1 MPSTVYK
8 GDLAEVSF
16 GHETGVRLKHNYSG
30 SFTFRHQ
37 STDASAN
44 TSVIKITGGTNGTP
58 VGANGY
64 LEFPLGMIIGAKISF
79 DGGTNFGSDD
89 SLATGRIYTVVGH
102 AIDTNM
108 TNITV
113 TPALKT
119 ATSTDSSTNDV
130 LIFHA
135 FGLPAID
142 VNASV
147 PVALDAS
154 KASSAEG
161 VLTDQFLGLTSALT
175 LPETKVDL
183 KRYHVVGLGR
193 DIAVQAPGRFT
204 NEGGSFEVNM
214 HNPRWLYY
222 CLGME
227 AISVG
232 TAGTYDIKD
241 GDEAM
246 LTSDSL
252 ELSGVNVAESNF
264 SANTQT
270 EITVDDGSGGA
281 SVATTKFVVGDA
293 VFASNAFVGTVSA
306 VTNTLITIAASNA
319 IAVNDDTDLQRA
331 KTRTDA
337 ALTAGTS
344 FISYANGG
352 AIPVFKNGA
361 ATVAAGD
368 YVIIKDKNTIDVVSH
383 KEATG
388 TNVFGVATDIASKYI
403 DKTEKSEIRRIVAI
417 TATGIWLDSPLCFSH
432 DTDLVLRFAKF
443 STDSADG
450 SPDRASTG
458 ALTNGV
464 TRLLYSR
471 STVPSFAME
480 VSIRRTDVDG
490 GDDDVVDGGN
500 SDSKQLTRVFRGC
513 KVKDFNLT
521 TDTDAALRLTVNYD
535 AALCYTDTGRLET
548 NPADRYNPHRMFED
562 TANTKV
568 KRKESGVAVGTQK
581 PYMFYNGQITLGGT
595 TVAQV
600 VSFNLSGS
608 TGVTQYYTINGTNT
622 NDLATD
628 QVPFAGSRN
637 PSLAV
642 EGKTEY
648 SLDMEIIVD
657 DPLFYHKV
665 RRAVGHDASVTE
677 GDQIRLSFTKSGT
690 AAGRETLDIQ
700 IDDYVITEAPLQIPE
715 DKGPIRS
722 PLKILPKGIK
732 VISTDTLFHC

>member
-8 GDLAEVSF
+8 GDLADVSF
-16 GHETGVRLKHNYSG
+16 GHETGIMLIDGYANDQDAF
-30 SFTFRHQ
+30 SFTHTTLTAADNTSLITF
-37 STDASAN
+37 TGGSAN
-44 TSVIKITGGTNGTP
+44 TPVVSGVLEMPEGMLIGCKLSVRGT
-58 VGANGY
+58 
-64 LEFPLGMIIGAKISF
+64 
-79 DGGTNFGSDD
+79 DNFTADD
-89 SLATGRIYTVVGH
+89 STTTGKIFTII
-102 AIDTNM
+102 ANSNNT
-108 TNITV
+108 ITI

-119 ATSTDSSTNDV
+119 AQGTASTGGGGTTLTAGDALIIHGFGCPTFDVGMEYNTTSTGSSE
-130 LIFHA
+130 
-135 FGLPAID
+135 
-142 VNASV
+142 S
-147 PVALDAS
+147 
-154 KASSAEG
+154 

-227 AISVG
+227 AVDLG
-232 TAGTYDIKD
+232 TTYDSIVSETDYTLD
-241 GDEAM
+241 GAVSAGATYVVVDEGAGDNAP
-246 LTSDSL
+246 TF
-252 ELSGVNVAESNF
+252 A
-264 SANTQT
+264 T
-270 EITVDDGSGGA
+270 GGA
-281 SVATTKFVVGDA
+281 VTVGDYI
-293 VFASNAFVGTVSA
+293 VFK
-306 VTNTLITIAASNA
+306 
-319 IAVNDDTDLQRA
+319 DTDSI
-331 KTRTDA
+331 DI
-337 ALTAGTS
+337 
-344 FISYANGG
+344 ISYKGSSG
-352 AIPVFKNGA
+352 ATASRFGHSDASDP
-361 ATVAAGD
+361 AT
-368 YVIIKDKNTIDVVSH
+368 
-383 KEATG
+383 
-388 TNVFGVATDIASKYI
+388 KYI
-403 DKTEKSEIRRIVAI
+403 DATEKGEIRRIAALKHNSSH
-417 TATGIWLDSPLCFSH
+417 TYIWLDDALCFSH
-432 DTDLVLRFAKF
+432 DDNTEVKFARFQ
-443 STDSADG
+443 SGSADG

-471 STVPSFAME
+471 STVPSFAIE

-490 GDDDVVDGGN
+490 GDLDVVDGGT

-535 AALCYTDTGRLET
+535 AAFCYTDTGRLVTTSSFTDATCDYNNDPTIAHDANANIVKGLAVSGTGIPADAYIASIT
-548 NPADRYNPHRMFED
+548 NATTFELSAATTGGSVTNGTLTFSKTSADRYNPHRMFED
-562 TANTKV
+562 TANTAV
-568 KRKESGVAVGTQK
+568 KRKDAGVAVGTQK
-581 PYMFYNGQITLGGT
+581 PYMFYNGQITLGGVN
-595 TVAQV
+595 VAQV

-622 NDLATD
+622 VDAATD
-628 QVPFAGSRN
+628 QVPFTGSRN
-637 PSLAV
+637 PSLSV

-657 DPLFYHKV
+657 DPLFYHKM
-665 RRAVGHDASVTE
+665 RRAVGHDSSVTL

-690 AAGRETLDIQ
+690 AAGRETLDII

>member
-16 GHETGVRLKHNYSG
+16 GHETGIMLIDGYANDQDTFG
-30 SFTFRHQ
+30 FTHTTLDSADNTSLITF
-37 STDASAN
+37 AGGSAN
-44 TSVIKITGGTNGTP
+44 TPVVGGVFEMP
-58 VGANGY
+58 VGM
-64 LEFPLGMIIGAKISF
+64 LIGCKLSVR
-79 DGGTNFGSDD
+79 GTDNFTADD
-89 SLATGRIYTVVGH
+89 STTTGKIFTII
-102 AIDTNM
+102 ANSNNT
-108 TNITV
+108 ITI
-113 TPALKT
+113 TPALTT
-119 ATSTDSSTNDV
+119 AQSTVSTGGGGTTLTAGDALIIHGFGCPTFDVGMAFNSTSTGSSE
-130 LIFHA
+130 
-135 FGLPAID
+135 
-142 VNASV
+142 S
-147 PVALDAS
+147 
-154 KASSAEG
+154 

-227 AISVG
+227 AVDIG
-232 TAGTYDIKD
+232 TTYDTICTQDDYQLD
-241 GDEAM
+241 GDYSAGATYIIVE
-246 LTSDSL
+246 
-252 ELSGVNVAESNF
+252 ENSGTTAPTF
-264 SANTQT
+264 DT
-270 EITVDDGSGGA
+270 GGA
-281 SVATTKFVVGDA
+281 V
-293 VFASNAFVGTVSA
+293 TV
-306 VTNTLITIAASNA
+306 
-319 IAVNDDTDLQRA
+319 
-331 KTRTDA
+331 
-337 ALTAGTS
+337 
-344 FISYANGG
+344 
-352 AIPVFKNGA
+352 
-361 ATVAAGD
+361 GD
-368 YVIIKDKNTIDVVSH
+368 YVVIKDTNTIDIVSY

-388 TNVFGVATDIASKYI
+388 TNVFGAASDPATKYI
-403 DKTEKSEIRRIVAI
+403 DKTQKGEMRRIAGI
-417 TATGIWLDSPLCFSH
+417 KHHESRAYIWLDDALCFSH
-432 DTDLVLRFAKF
+432 LDHTVVKFVRFRE
-443 STDSADG
+443 DSADG
-450 SPDRASTG
+450 SPDRASSG

-490 GDDDVVDGGN
+490 SDLDVVDGGTA
-500 SDSKQLTRVFRGC
+500 DSKQLTRVFKGC

-535 AALCYTDTGRLET
+535 AAFCYTDTGRLEGT
-548 NPADRYNPHRMFED
+548 PGDRYNPHRMFED

-568 KRKESGVAVGTQK
+568 KRKEAGVAVGTQK
-581 PYMFYNGQITLGGT
+581 PFMFYNGQITIDGN

-622 NDLATD
+622 NDAATD
-628 QVPFAGSRN
+628 QVPFTGSRN
-637 PSLAV
+637 PSLSV

-657 DPLFYHKV
+657 DPLFYHKM
-665 RRAVGHDASVTE
+665 RRAVGHDASVTP

-690 AAGRETLDIQ
+690 ASTRETLDIQ

-722 PLKILPKGIK
+722 PMKILPKGIK